1 MEEQVMKTYDPM
13 AGTIYV
19 WMTRDVDP
27 YASPVTSGRKVNR
40 LPRDYANK
48 SLRTRLRE

>member
-1 MEEQVMKTYDPM
+1 MRTYDPL

-19 WMTRDVDP
+19 RMTPDVDP
-27 YASPVTSGRKVNR
+27 HASPVTRRSKVNR

-48 SLRTRLRE
+48 SLRTRLGQ

>member
-1 MEEQVMKTYDPM
+1 MRTYDPM

-19 WMTRDVDP
+19 RMTRDGDP
-27 YASPVTSGRKVNR
+27 YASPVPRSRTVNR

-48 SLRTRLRE
+48 SLRTRLWQ